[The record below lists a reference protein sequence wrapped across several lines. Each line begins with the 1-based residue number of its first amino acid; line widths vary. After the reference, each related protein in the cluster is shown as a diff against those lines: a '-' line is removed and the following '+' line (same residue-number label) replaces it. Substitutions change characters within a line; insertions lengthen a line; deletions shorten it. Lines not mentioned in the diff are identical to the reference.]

1 MRRTT
6 FFKFSPGGN
15 TTVLLL
21 DKNFSPQERAAIA
34 AEVLAPLH
42 LHAEQAGFV
51 DLAIPRLE
59 MAGGEFCL
67 NATRT
72 LGALLALADWE
83 ARPAPE
89 RPAAVSWR
97 GAAQVSGMP
106 APVLLEISG
115 DAARLPEVD
124 AAVFLD
130 LPSSVSCETVAPGA
144 TLVRLPGIVHL
155 LLDKVRHPFPDD
167 WRAASA
173 SWRRRFD
180 LETEPAAGCVWWH
193 ATGDVLHADPVV
205 WVGKPYSLCRETSC
219 GSGALALALAHR
231 AASAASGPRGGR
243 ELHVMQPS
251 GLPLRVRL
259 SRDGD
264 VLRARVG
271 GPVRLLARGDVFTQH

>member
-15 TTVLLL
+15 TTLLL
-21 DKNFSPQERAAIA
+21 VDKNFSPQERAAIA

-51 DLAIPRLE
+51 DLTIPRLE

-89 RPAAVSWR
+89 RPTAVSWR

-167 WRAASA
+167 WRAAS
-173 SWRRRFD
+173 SR
-180 LETEPAAGCVWWH
+180 LPAPLSMENRGAPPIPNRLAKAPRIIMMGKQMPR
-193 ATGDVLHADPVV
+193 PVKARSPTS
-205 WVGKPYSLCRETSC
+205 GILPMYIRSTILYSRLTS
-219 GSGALALALAHR
+219 
-231 AASAASGPRGGR
+231 
-243 ELHVMQPS
+243 
-251 GLPLRVRL
+251 
-259 SRDGD
+259 
-264 VLRARVG
+264 
-271 GPVRLLARGDVFTQH
+271 